1 MKLIHKLFFIILLKL
16 ILGQKESDILKPERS
31 DVKEEK
37 SELKEEKSELEIEN
51 SEKEEKSDPEIE
63 NSEKEEEISDSIFS
77 ESEDDDDD
85 LMKKLKDFEFN
96 TDEFN
101 TDEFNLDE
109 FNLEEGPKDKKSQKG
124 KNENKQ
130 KSKKQKPRPLV
141 ARASQRFKDLFSW
154 GKNNSLNFSKIMR
167 FSKNNKLA
175 AEKFIS
181 IDDIILDI
189 PPEVMLN
196 VKSALSLLNSKKMR
210 KAYNQYIEE
219 DKKGKIRNETIED
232 DFHLDQSFLSYI
244 LYMVEHKKKHYEKT
258 EFYKYY
264 KHIFYMFEDNLDRTP
279 FYYSSEQMRLF
290 YNTTFG
296 TLFETLNRYFNDEA
310 SIFEKKIYKKPIV
323 FEDYLKYRIFS
334 VQKFYNVSGVANIVP
349 FIDLIKQD
357 ENEPNCVFYEENGHI
372 KVRAILNVFPK
383 EELILKPMPISNTHR
398 LFFYGQTFD
407 DIIDKFPSYN
417 IPLVA
422 RNFLRD
428 QKVEI
433 GEELDKK
440 ISQINNNID
449 LADPEFYKYVVETY
463 QEIGKNMKK
472 KRKSEIA
479 AYRLFMK
486 YLKKMR
492 SNLDYVN
499 DEKIREAFYNK
510 IDIKNAQRIF
520 KGERQF
526 LDKKIEVLKNQIEE
540 LRKLNQFMK
549 KTKDG
554 YLDIDNL

>member
-1 MKLIHKLFFIILLKL
+1 MKFIHKLFFILLL
-16 ILGQKESDILKPERS
+16 GLVLGQKESDISKPEKA
-31 DVKEEK
+31 DLKVEK
-37 SELKEEKSELEIEN
+37 SE
-51 SEKEEKSDPEIE
+51 PEIE
-63 NSEKEEEISDSIFS
+63 NSQIEEENLDPKIS
-77 ESEDDDDD
+77 ESEDDDII
-85 LMKKLKDFEFN
+85 KKLEEFEFN
-96 TDEFN
+96 TDELN
-101 TDEFNLDE
+101 MDDFNLDE
-109 FNLEEGPKDKKSQKG
+109 FNIEEEQKKKKNQKG

-130 KSKKQKPRPLV
+130 KSKKQKPKPLV
-141 ARASQRFKDLFSW
+141 AGASKKFKDLFSW

-167 FSKNNKLA
+167 FNKNNKLA

-196 VKSALSLLNSKKMR
+196 VKTALSLLNSKKMR

-232 DFHLDQSFLSYI
+232 DFHIDQSFLSYI

-279 FYYSSEQMRLF
+279 FYFSSEQMRLF
-290 YNTTFG
+290 FNTTFG
-296 TLFETLNRYFNDEA
+296 SLFETLNRYFNDEA

-357 ENEPNCVFYEENGHI
+357 ENEPNCVYYEENGHI

-398 LFFYGQTFD
+398 LIFYGQTFD

-417 IPLVA
+417 IPMVA

-428 QKVEI
+428 QKIEI
-433 GEELDKK
+433 GEELNQK
-440 ISQINNNID
+440 ISQSNNID
-449 LADPEFYKYVVETY
+449 LADPEFYKYFVEIY
-463 QEIGKNMKK
+463 QEIGKSMKK

-492 SNLDYVN
+492 SNLDYVD
-499 DEKIREAFYNK
+499 DEKIREAFFNK

-520 KGERQF
+520 KGERLF
-526 LDKKIEVLKNQIEE
+526 LDNKIGILKDQIEE
-540 LRKLNQFMK
+540 IRNLNKFMK

>member
-1 MKLIHKLFFIILLKL
+1 MKLIHKLFFILLL
-16 ILGQKESDILKPERS
+16 QFGLGQKESDILKPE
-31 DVKEEK
+31 K
-37 SELKEEKSELEIEN
+37 SE
-51 SEKEEKSDPEIE
+51 PEIE
-63 NSEKEEEISDSIFS
+63 NLEEEDNSDSNIS
-77 ESEDDDDD
+77 ESEDDD
-85 LMKKLKDFEFN
+85 LIKKLEEFELN
-96 TDEFN
+96 PDEFN
-101 TDEFNLDE
+101 IDDFNIDEFNI
-109 FNLEEGPKDKKSQKG
+109 EEEQKKKKNQKG

-130 KSKKQKPRPLV
+130 KSKKQKPRPLI
-141 ARASQRFKDLFSW
+141 AGASKKFKDLFSW

-196 VKSALSLLNSKKMR
+196 VKTALSLLNSKKMR

-232 DFHLDQSFLSYI
+232 EFHIDQSFLSYI

-279 FYYSSEQMRLF
+279 FYFSSEQMRLF
-290 YNTTFG
+290 FNTTFG
-296 TLFETLNRYFNDEA
+296 SLFETLNRYFNDEA

-357 ENEPNCVFYEENGHI
+357 ENEPNCVYYEENGHI

-417 IPLVA
+417 IPMVS
-422 RNFLRD
+422 RNFLRE
-428 QKVEI
+428 QKIEI
-433 GEELDKK
+433 GDELNQK
-440 ISQINNNID
+440 ISQSNNNID
-449 LADPEFYKYVVETY
+449 LADPGFYNYFVEIY
-463 QEIGKNMKK
+463 QEIGKSMKK

-486 YLKKMR
+486 YLKKIR
-492 SNLDYVN
+492 SNLDYVD
-499 DEKIREAFYNK
+499 DERIREAFFNK
-510 IDIKNAQRIF
+510 IDVKNAQRIF
-520 KGERQF
+520 KGERLF

-540 LRKLNQFMK
+540 LRNLNKFMK

>member
-1 MKLIHKLFFIILLKL
+1 MKLIHKLFFIILLQL
-16 ILGQKESDILKPERS
+16 VLGQKESEF
-31 DVKEEK
+31 
-37 SELKEEKSELEIEN
+37 LKEEKSE
-51 SEKEEKSDPEIE
+51 PEIE
-63 NSEKEEEISDSIFS
+63 NSLKEEEAEYYDSDLDS
-77 ESEDDDDD
+77 EFPDFEDDENII
-85 LMKKLKDFEFN
+85 KKLKEL
-96 TDEFN
+96 EL
-101 TDEFNLDE
+101 NLDFDE
-109 FNLEEGPKDKKSQKG
+109 DQIDSKNQKE
-124 KNENKQ
+124 K
-130 KSKKQKPRPLV
+130 PLV
-141 ARASQRFKDLFSW
+141 AGASQKFLDLFSW
-154 GKNNSLNFSKIMR
+154 GKNNSLNFSKILR

-181 IDDIILDI
+181 IDDIVLDI

-210 KAYNQYIEE
+210 KAYNQYIEL
-219 DKKGKIRNETIED
+219 DKKSKIRNETIED
-232 DFHLDQSFLSYI
+232 DFHIDQSFLSYL
-244 LYMVEHKKKHYEKT
+244 LYLVEHKKKHYEKT

-279 FYYSSEQMRLF
+279 FYFSSEQMKLF
-290 YNTTFG
+290 YNTTFES
-296 TLFETLNRYFNDEA
+296 LFETLNRYFNDEA
-310 SIFEKKIYKKPIV
+310 SIFEKQIYKKPIV

-357 ENEPNCVFYEENGHI
+357 ENEPNCVYYEENGHI

-398 LFFYGQTFD
+398 LIFYGQTFD
-407 DIIDKFPSYN
+407 NIIDKFPSYN
-417 IPLVA
+417 IPMVA

-428 QKVEI
+428 QKIEI
-433 GEELDKK
+433 GEELNQK
-440 ISQINNNID
+440 ISQSNNVD
-449 LADPEFYKYVVETY
+449 LADPEFYKYVVEIY
-463 QEIGKNMKK
+463 QEIGKSMKK

-479 AYRLFMK
+479 AYRLFLK

-492 SNLDYVN
+492 SNLNYVD
-499 DEKIREAFYNK
+499 DEKIREAFFNR
-510 IDIKNAQRIF
+510 IDVKNAQRIF
-520 KGERQF
+520 KGERLF

-540 LRKLNQFMK
+540 TRKLNEFMK

>member
-1 MKLIHKLFFIILLKL
+1 MKFIHTIFFIILLHL
-16 ILGQKESDILKPERS
+16 ILGQKESDNLNP
-31 DVKEEK
+31 EK
-37 SELKEEKSELEIEN
+37 SDLKVEN
-51 SEKEEKSDPEIE
+51 SESEIKD
-63 NSEKEEEISDSIFS
+63 NSEKEEEILDSTYS
-77 ESEDDDDD
+77 ELEDEYEYNDEDI
-85 LMKKLKDFEFN
+85 MKKLEEFS
-96 TDEFN
+96 
-101 TDEFNLDE
+101 
-109 FNLEEGPKDKKSQKG
+109 FNLEEDEYKDQKTKDK
-124 KNENKQ
+124 NKQ
-130 KSKKQKPRPLV
+130 KPKPMVVGMSPKFR
-141 ARASQRFKDLFSW
+141 DLFSW
-154 GKNNSLNFSKIMR
+154 GKNNSLNFSKILR
-167 FSKNNKLA
+167 FSKNNRLA

-181 IDDIILDI
+181 IDDIVLDI

-196 VKSALSLLNSKKMR
+196 VKTALSLLNSKKMR
-210 KAYNQYIEE
+210 KAYNQYIEL

-232 DFHLDQSFLSYI
+232 DFHIDQSFLSYI
-244 LYMVEHKKKHYEKT
+244 LYLVEHKKKHYEKT

-279 FYYSSEQMRLF
+279 FYFSSEQMRLF
-290 YNTTFG
+290 FNTTFG

-310 SIFEKKIYKKPIV
+310 SIFEKQIYKKPII

-398 LFFYGQTFD
+398 LIFYGQTFD
-407 DIIDKFPSYN
+407 DIIGKFPSYN
-417 IPLVA
+417 IPMVA

-428 QKVEI
+428 QKIEI
-433 GEELDKK
+433 GKELEQK
-440 ISQINNNID
+440 IFQSNNNID
-449 LADPEFYKYVVETY
+449 LAEPEFYKYVVETY
-463 QEIGKNMKK
+463 QEIGKSMKK

-492 SNLDYVN
+492 SNLDYVD
-499 DEKIREAFYNK
+499 DEKIRETFFNR
-510 IDIKNAQRIF
+510 IDVKNAQRIF
-520 KGERQF
+520 KGERMF
-526 LDKKIEVLKNQIEE
+526 LDKKIEDLKNQIEE
-540 LRKLNQFMK
+540 LRNLKKFME

-554 YLDIDNL
+554 YIDIDNL